1 MEYTSLYESSVLK
14 KEKKKKKKKKVY
26 TLPET
31 KERGK
36 KNKNKKWLYLPKIIV
51 TVISFEDTTS
61 GPDV

>member
-14 KEKKKKKKKKVY
+14 KEKKKKKKKVY

-36 KNKNKKWLYLPKIIV
+36 KNKNKK
-51 TVISFEDTTS
+51 
-61 GPDV
+61 

>member
-14 KEKKKKKKKKVY
+14 KKTQKKKKKKVY

-36 KNKNKKWLYLPKIIV
+36 KNKNKK
-51 TVISFEDTTS
+51 
-61 GPDV
+61 